1 MLASL
6 ERSGTT
12 REIVSGAFD
21 ENDLIFI
28 DELKAAVPV
37 LSHEDVH
44 WRFHFLVG
52 AMIYTMSDSGQLSG
66 LSGGACSP
74 SDTNFA
80 LASMIQTFSALFRS
94 PPMRGS
100 RATKEHSNAKC
111 LEISNN
117 TRITA

>member
-52 AMIYTMSDSGQLSG
+52 AMIYTMSDFGP
-66 LSGGACSP
+66 A
-74 SDTNFA
+74 
-80 LASMIQTFSALFRS
+80 FRIVGRRVL
-94 PPMRGS
+94 P
-100 RATKEHSNAKC
+100 E
-111 LEISNN
+111 
-117 TRITA
+117 